1 MHGLHMVQEGLM
13 HDCGVGHVWLTCVFG
28 MGCMWLRH
36 VRQVVPVRLT
46 RSSSEAD
53 LWFMCETRFR

>member
-1 MHGLHMVQEGLM
+1 MHGLHMVQVWLM